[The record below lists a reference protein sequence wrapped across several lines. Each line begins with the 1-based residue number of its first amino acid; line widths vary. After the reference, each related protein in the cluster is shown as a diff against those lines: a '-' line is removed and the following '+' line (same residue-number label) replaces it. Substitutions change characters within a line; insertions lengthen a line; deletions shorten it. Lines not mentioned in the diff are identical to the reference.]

1 MLDAD
6 SSPLL
11 HSAQNICLILLSV
24 ALLPLSTSVLL
35 FSYAFRPLLTR
46 TATGQLLRRPSHLR
60 RKTVLVTGV
69 GMAKGLRIAR
79 AFHQTGHR
87 VIGAD
92 FEPHSIPVNGRFSNA
107 LARFYPVSKPS
118 TEHGAAHYIRDL
130 VYIAEKEEAD
140 LWVSCSA
147 VASAAEDGQV
157 MEVLE
162 RKTKCKS
169 IQFDVQTTETLHQ
182 KDSFIRYTES
192 LGLPVPETHQVFS
205 RTAVLNVLNEAC
217 EAKKKYIMKTIGVD
231 DASRASATSV
241 LPKRTLSQTYH
252 HVSTLSI
259 SKSAPWVLQQFIQGE
274 EYCTHSII
282 VENKVL
288 LFVACPSSDLLMHYR
303 ALPQESGLSK
313 AMLRFT
319 EQFATRAGPNFT
331 GHLSF
336 DFMVEEK
343 VTERGVQKNI
353 YPIECNPRAHTAVT
367 LFSGSKGSIDMV
379 GAYISA
385 LDSSSL
391 NGTNG
396 NGEHPPAESEARPV
410 AFPQSTA
417 PGYYWV
423 GHDIVTLFFY
433 PLLLLLTFQIGM
445 WQFVR
450 HVATFVNHVL
460 FWKDGTFEVWDPLP
474 WWWLYHIYWP
484 GQFWVCLRTGKKWS
498 RVNVSTTKMFQ
509 C

>member
-192 LGLPVPETHQVFS
+192 LGLVGSSITES
-205 RTAVLNVLNEAC
+205 RIEYELTN
-217 EAKKKYIMKTIGVD
+217 
-231 DASRASATSV
+231 
-241 LPKRTLSQTYH
+241 
-252 HVSTLSI
+252 
-259 SKSAPWVLQQFIQGE
+259 SK
-274 EYCTHSII
+274 
-282 VENKVL
+282 
-288 LFVACPSSDLLMHYR
+288 
-303 ALPQESGLSK
+303 
-313 AMLRFT
+313 
-319 EQFATRAGPNFT
+319 
-331 GHLSF
+331 
-336 DFMVEEK
+336 
-343 VTERGVQKNI
+343 
-353 YPIECNPRAHTAVT
+353 
-367 LFSGSKGSIDMV
+367 
-379 GAYISA
+379 
-385 LDSSSL
+385 
-391 NGTNG
+391 
-396 NGEHPPAESEARPV
+396 
-410 AFPQSTA
+410 
-417 PGYYWV
+417 
-423 GHDIVTLFFY
+423 
-433 PLLLLLTFQIGM
+433 
-445 WQFVR
+445 
-450 HVATFVNHVL
+450 
-460 FWKDGTFEVWDPLP
+460 
-474 WWWLYHIYWP
+474 
-484 GQFWVCLRTGKKWS
+484 
-498 RVNVSTTKMFQ
+498 
-509 C
+509 